1 LILWESQESVE
12 DSGVGVTFVPKARH
26 EYKEDVS
33 LTVCDGISLSDED
46 LLVLGCITTESQV
59 HFYSVGLGPERG
71 RKQQYIQTRS
81 FYGST
86 IFKL

>member
-1 LILWESQESVE
+1 VLILWESQEESIE
-12 DSGVGVTFVPKARH
+12 DNGVGVTFVPKARH

-59 HFYSVGLGPERG
+59 HFYSVGLLGPDTG
-71 RKQQYIQTRS
+71 K
-81 FYGST
+81 
-86 IFKL
+86 K